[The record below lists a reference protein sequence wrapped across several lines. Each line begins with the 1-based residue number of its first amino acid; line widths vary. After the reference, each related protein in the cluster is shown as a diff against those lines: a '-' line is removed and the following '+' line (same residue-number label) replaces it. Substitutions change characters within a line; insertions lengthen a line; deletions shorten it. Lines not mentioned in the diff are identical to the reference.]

1 MCPVAIPFEAQRIET
16 AALREGVERAL
27 RKLTDDDVA
36 LGFVLYPLKEGVCG
50 DAGAVLDAR
59 GQLAGH
65 LGKDPEQWKRVALV
79 DAARQHGIVQDSGTS
94 RYRHARRHDRA
105 HGALP
110 TREERRLMPQT
121 APHVAGLEV
130 GASRLLDDR
139 GSRP

>member
-1 MCPVAIPFEAQRIET
+1 LT
-16 AALREGVERAL
+16 RA
-27 RKLTDDDVA
+27 T
-36 LGFVLYPLKEGVCG
+36 
-50 DAGAVLDAR
+50 AR

-121 APHVAGLEV
+121 APHVAGLKV
-130 GASRLLDDR
+130 GASRLLEDR
-139 GSRP
+139 AARPGVVAPPVRVSSVDNRRY